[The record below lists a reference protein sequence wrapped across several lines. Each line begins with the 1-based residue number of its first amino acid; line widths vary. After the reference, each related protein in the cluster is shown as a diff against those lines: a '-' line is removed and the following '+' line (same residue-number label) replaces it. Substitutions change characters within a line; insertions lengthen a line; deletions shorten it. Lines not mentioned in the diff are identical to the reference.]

1 MALNASARRHP
12 IPRGNSMNKLLRT
25 LMLSALILV
34 SLPTLANT
42 QCTQAPSSEWLGEEE
57 MRARITDMG
66 YGIKEFKITDG
77 GCYEIYGW
85 DEQGHR
91 VEIYFNPVDA
101 SIVKQ
106 NIDD

>member
-1 MALNASARRHP
+1 
-12 IPRGNSMNKLLRT
+12 MNKLLST
-25 LMLSALILV
+25 LMLSALTLT
-34 SLPTLANT
+34 SLPALAST

-57 MRARITDMG
+57 MRARIADMG
-66 YGIKEFKITDG
+66 YEIKEFKITDG

-106 NIDD
+106 NIDE